1 MYLLILKRYLKSLIG
16 WTLLAITL
24 WIGLIWFQE
33 GWVPTAG
40 FFLVLGTVLLTI
52 PVKIYLD
59 YREIREQVLQL
70 NEVRKGQGDLTPYLG
85 ILVEKVAD
93 KTGMPAMLVEFV
105 VSRTQK
111 PLQKWLAKR
120 HEGATTSNA

>member
-1 MYLLILKRYLKSLIG
+1 MYLLILKRYLASLIG
-16 WTLLAITL
+16 WTLLAIAV
-24 WIGLIWFQE
+24 WISLIWFQD
-33 GWVPTAG
+33 GWLPTAG
-40 FFLVLGTVLLTI
+40 FFLVLGTMLMTI

-85 ILVEKVAD
+85 ILAEKVAE

-105 VSRTQK
+105 VGLAQK

-120 HEGATTSNA
+120 HEGAAASIA